1 MSVGRVMSR
10 RCRRRLAG
18 RNGFPVRDT
27 ASPAGPVNYSCE
39 RYSLTAW
46 PDIACRRPQRVLKSW
61 GLSKKYSAPES
72 LKRGLRSLRSLRGT
86 LCSSATV
93 ATGSRRFLRVWME
106 RRARCMS
113 GGTVSVRPEFQR
125 AGCLR
130 RNRHWREALRA
141 SPMDGGA
148 PRQRAFCIRGDM
160 RCCRTTGQQE
170 RGFYLLQC
178 CGAEVRPGPNQASCK
193 SQLANNVLPSCAW
206 RSAGRFCNVPHVGR
220 GAVCVGTRSVSIRRC
235 PEA

>member
-1 MSVGRVMSR
+1 MSR

-18 RNGFPVRDT
+18 RTVLRSRR
-27 ASPAGPVNYSCE
+27 ASTTGPADCICE
-39 RYSLTAW
+39 KYSLTAW
-46 PDIACRRPQRVLKSW
+46 PDIACRRPQRVLKILG
-61 GLSKKYSAPES
+61 GLIKKYSVPES
-72 LKRGLRSLRSLRGT
+72 LRAACTPSGRSGAHYARVPRLQQAPGAFCGYGWREER
-86 LCSSATV
+86 V
-93 ATGSRRFLRVWME
+93 ARQ
-106 RRARCMS
+106 
-113 GGTVSVRPEFQR
+113 GGTVSVRPAFQR

-148 PRQRAFCIRGDM
+148 PRQSASVFVAICGAV
-160 RCCRTTGQQE
+160 GP
-170 RGFYLLQC
+170 GSKYLLQC

-206 RSAGRFCNVPHVGR
+206 RSAGRLCNAPHVGR
-220 GAVCVGTRSVSIRRC
+220 GAGRVGSRSVSIRRC